1 MTEREHLR
9 HLRDAFEKAGHHMEI
24 ISDTGMHKRNS
35 KPYDAII
42 ALKNRGGF
50 CFIEA
55 KIDNRELKNEQFKF
69 QIDCQEKG
77 IPAFILWIETKHSMF
92 TIDKVVE
99 DTMLMLCSAGDYQEL
114 VKQFE
119 IIIREEMKHV

>member
-50 CFIEA
+50 CFVEA
-55 KIDNRELKNEQFKF
+55 KIGNRDLKDEQFQF

-92 TIDKVVE
+92 TIDKVVD
-99 DTMLMLCSAGDYQEL
+99 DTMLMQCVANDYKEL